1 MSKYSYWVERQSVEV
16 TKKSTFGGKG
26 DENSL
31 KFSLRV
37 VNDRPLIFETLG

>member
-1 MSKYSYWVERQSVEV
+1 MSKYLKRVERQSVEV
-16 TKKSTFGGKG
+16 SKKSTFGGKG
-26 DENSL
+26 GENSL